1 MLAIGELETSATST
15 EEASSLVEQC
25 LIDDGK
31 VISVYLIKGL
41 YKVGR
46 EWQDKGENC
55 SAQRIYRFINSLHER
70 SPKIKCAEIAQSTAA
85 LAMMA
90 GQDERF
96 LEAEQLYVRAIALCL
111 DHLGEHHPVSAE
123 ILRDYAMLLRRLHL
137 TNEATVV
144 DLRADEV
151 CHLPLPNKLK
161 SVS

>member
-1 MLAIGELETSATST
+1 
-15 EEASSLVEQC
+15 
-25 LIDDGK
+25 
-31 VISVYLIKGL
+31 
-41 YKVGR
+41 
-46 EWQDKGENC
+46 
-55 SAQRIYRFINSLHER
+55 
-70 SPKIKCAEIAQSTAA
+70 
-85 LAMMA
+85 MMA

>member
-1 MLAIGELETSATST
+1 MLVIGELESSATIT
-15 EEASSLVEQC
+15 EDASSLVEQC

-41 YKVGR
+41 YKVAR
-46 EWQDKGENC
+46 EWQDKGEKC

-90 GQDERF
+90 GQAERF
-96 LEAEQLYVRAIALCL
+96 LEAEQLYIRSIALCL

-123 ILRDYAMLLRRLHL
+123 ILREYAVLLRRLHL

-151 CHLPLPNKLK
+151 CHLPLPTKLK